1 MAVLNINNFSIL
13 EKLLN
18 SKEHLTILLGQKP
31 MLYMEDGL
39 IRKIDGN
46 DVTLPLKTIL
56 SSDMDI
62 VVVSGAGSEILTP
75 ANDYSSSDERTNTL
89 PYALAHTIAELPQEM
104 LGGKQ
109 TENIAISY
117 KDKLNY
123 KAYAYYLTSTDV
135 MVSPILYQWLEGK
148 FKHTTQHD
156 KINFNEINSQLSHL
170 SHNAT
175 KEILIKT
182 IFVLVSLGFINLHF
196 GTATA
201 TTTPQEPT
209 ATPQQA
215 TATAGK
221 TSGRREETPDKISV
235 AKYIAD
241 NFIAGNYNIA
251 IEANN
256 DKNEC
261 NLAKASESGILDI
274 TIKDFLSKIL
284 SAKNFKKAD
293 APQVQT
299 SPEEGNNI
307 KLKTFSQAK
316 KLPFTLFGNDFLSDN
331 DNYRLLLRE
340 QNYIMKMVAY
350 RGAGMDIVD
359 FSILS
364 MLKIKNYSVMDVT
377 IKVSNYTTDEI
388 FRSIFAMLALG
399 VIDLEVEQPVAQQE
413 AVTVPVQQPA
423 PDSNKSLLQKLMDR
437 IKVK

>member
-39 IRKIDGN
+39 IKKIDGN
-46 DVTLPLKTIL
+46 DVTLPLTSIL

-75 ANDYSSSDERTNTL
+75 ANDYSSSDERTTTL
-89 PYALAHTIAELPQEM
+89 PFALARTISELPPGM

-117 KDKLNY
+117 RDKLNY

-148 FKHTTQHD
+148 FKHTEQHD
-156 KINFNEINSQLSHL
+156 KITFNEINNQLSHL

-182 IFVLVSLGFINLHF
+182 IFVLVSLEFINLHF
-196 GTATA
+196 GTAASTTA
-201 TTTPQEPT
+201 TTQQQA
-209 ATPQQA
+209 ATPQAA
-215 TATAGK
+215 TGK
-221 TSGRREETPDKISV
+221 TSRRREEMPDKISV

-241 NFIAGNYNIA
+241 NFITGNYNIA

-293 APQVQT
+293 SAQVT
-299 SPEEGNNI
+299 ASPEEGNNI

-331 DNYRLLLRE
+331 DNYKLLLRE

-364 MLKIKNYSVMDVT
+364 MLKIRSYSVMDVT

-388 FRSIFAMLALG
+388 FRSIFALLVLG
-399 VIDLEVEQPVAQQE
+399 VIDLEVEQPVQQE